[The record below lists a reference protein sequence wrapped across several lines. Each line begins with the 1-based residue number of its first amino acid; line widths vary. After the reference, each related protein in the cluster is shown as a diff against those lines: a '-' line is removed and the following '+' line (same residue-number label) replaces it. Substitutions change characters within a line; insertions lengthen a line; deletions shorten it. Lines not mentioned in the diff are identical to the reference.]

1 MRGLFPNSIQQQ
13 LQLFFALALS
23 LAVLAMGVTWIS
35 YDKEQHERSVERVLG
50 AKADLIGALV
60 RPALIFSDKR
70 LARELLVSSQNDPE
84 ISLVRLFLPDGRV
97 FMNYPYEMDSVEI
110 PFQKQGEIFLDSKL
124 RLYRTVLHKGST
136 VGVICIESPLG
147 HMNES
152 MQAGIFRVVLVMFG
166 SLALGLLIAV
176 RMQKKITGPIA
187 ELADLMRRL
196 GSDQNYNL
204 RANGLSGNREL
215 AGLAAGFNQMA
226 EKIQKSFLTIEEQH
240 IHLKESEGRFRNIVE
255 LAPIPIVI
263 SRPEDG
269 TVLFYNRAALQMS
282 GLKSMPKETPRTVD
296 FYDDPD
302 EYRRLMER
310 IAEEGEIRVSEMKGR
325 RADGR
330 AIWVSLSMCLM
341 EFEEEKALFTAYSD
355 ITDRKDVEMTLE
367 RMNQELEQRVTERTH
382 ELQRAKEQLQTT
394 LDNLLDTYYRINA
407 DGTISW
413 TSKSIE
419 SLLGY
424 QAHEIEGMPLH
435 QLFADKREFLKVV
448 KAHSDPEVPV
458 VNYEVQ
464 LRHRDGRVVWGSIS
478 SHLLCDA
485 EGREI
490 GSEGVLRNITELKL
504 SDLEKKEMEKK
515 LADVQRLESLG
526 ILAGGIAHDFNNL
539 LAAIMGNAELAELK
553 QRGNESINR
562 ELDGIVSCSSRA
574 ADLCNQLLA
583 YSGQGMIVRQQIDLS
598 ELIEEIVQLIDVS
611 ISKSVSLKLDLNRAL
626 PSIHVD
632 ETQMQQIIMNLV
644 TNASESIGDQSGQV
658 AISTGV
664 IDATLH
670 DLESEFLDAE
680 LTEGRHVYLEVS
692 DTGCGMDEVTRKR
705 IFDPFFTTKF
715 TGRGLGLSALLG
727 IVRSHHGS
735 IRVDSQ
741 LGRGTRVRIL
751 FPQYD
756 DYTEI
761 GGQMPQEADF
771 PDKDV
776 AVVSKV
782 LVIDDEPD
790 VLSTARAILEKLGC
804 TVMTAKDGV
813 EGISIYRQVH
823 EEIDLVLLDM
833 TMPKMNGMEALA
845 ELRKITPNVPVV
857 ICSGYGY
864 ANLSEK
870 FKGLPPEG
878 FLHKPYSIKE
888 IRNLIGRL
896 HGVAE
901 VH

>member
-1 MRGLFPNSIQQQ
+1 MRRLLPNSIQQQ

-23 LAVLAMGVTWIS
+23 LAVLAMGMTWIS
-35 YDKEQHERSVERVLG
+35 YDREQHETSIEQVLS

-60 RPALIFSDKR
+60 RPAFIFSDKR
-70 LARELLVSSQNDPE
+70 LARELLTSAQHDPE
-84 ISLVRLFLPDGRV
+84 ISLIRLFMPDGKV
-97 FMNYPYEMDSVEI
+97 FMSYPYEMDSADV
-110 PFQKQGEIFLDSKL
+110 PFKEQGELFLNNKL
-124 RLYRTVLHKGST
+124 RMYRTVLHKGSA
-136 VGVICIESPLG
+136 VGVICIESSLI

-152 MQAGIFRVVLVMFG
+152 RQDGILRVVLVMFG

-176 RMQKKITGPIA
+176 RMQRKITGPIA

-196 GSDQNYNL
+196 GSDQNYSL
-204 RANGLSGNREL
+204 RAAELTSSKEL
-215 AGLAAGFNQMA
+215 AGLANGFNQMA

-240 IHLKESEGRFRNIVE
+240 IHLKESEERFRNIVE

-263 SRPEDG
+263 SRPADG
-269 TVLFYNRAALQMS
+269 KVLFYNRAALQMS
-282 GLKSMPKETPRTVD
+282 GLKGMPKEAPRTVD
-296 FYDDPD
+296 FYDNPE
-302 EYRRLMER
+302 EYRLLMER
-310 IAEEGEIRVSEMKGR
+310 VAKEGEIRVSEMKGK
-325 RADGR
+325 RADGTPV
-330 AIWVSLSMCLM
+330 WVSLSMCMM

-355 ITDRKDVEMTLE
+355 ITDRKDIEITLE
-367 RMNQELEQRVTERTH
+367 RMNQELEQRVTKRTQ

-394 LDNLLDTYYRINA
+394 LDDLLDTYYRINA

-424 QAHEIEGMPLH
+424 RSDEVEGMPLH

-464 LRHRDGRVVWGSIS
+464 LRHRDGQTVWGSIS

-485 EGREI
+485 DGREL
-490 GSEGVLRNITELKL
+490 GSEGVLRNITELKR
-504 SDLEKKEMEKK
+504 SELEKKEMEKK

-526 ILAGGIAHDFNNL
+526 VLAGGIAHDFNNL

-553 QRGNESINR
+553 QKGHEPIDR
-562 ELDGIVSCSSRA
+562 ELNGIVSCSSRA

-611 ISKSVSLKLDLNRAL
+611 ISKNVDLKLNLTRSL
-626 PSIHVD
+626 PPIHVD

-658 AISTGV
+658 SITTGV

-680 LTEGRHVYLEVS
+680 LVEGRYVYLEVS
-692 DTGCGMDEVTRKR
+692 DTGCGMDEATRKK

-741 LGRGTRVRIL
+741 LERGTRVRIL
-751 FPQYD
+751 FPQYSE
-756 DYTEI
+756 YEEARAEA
-761 GGQMPQEADF
+761 PQDADQE
-771 PDKDV
+771 KDFV
-776 AVVSKV
+776 ISNV
-782 LVIDDEPD
+782 LIIDDEPD
-790 VLSTARAILEKLGC
+790 VLSTAKAIMEKLGC
-804 TVMTAKDGV
+804 TVLTAKDGV
-813 EGISIYRQVH
+813 EAVSLYRQSH
-823 EEIDLVLLDM
+823 EGIDLVLLDM
-833 TMPKMNGMEALA
+833 TMPKMNGMETLA
-845 ELRKITPNVPVV
+845 ELRKIDAMVPVV

-870 FKGLPPEG
+870 FMGLPPEG

-888 IRNLIGRL
+888 IRNVIGQL
-896 HGVAE
+896 HGLAG